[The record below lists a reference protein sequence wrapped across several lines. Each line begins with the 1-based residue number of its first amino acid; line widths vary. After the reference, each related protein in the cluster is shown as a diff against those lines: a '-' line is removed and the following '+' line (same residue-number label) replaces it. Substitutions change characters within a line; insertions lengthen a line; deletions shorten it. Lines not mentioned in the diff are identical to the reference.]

1 MRAVI
6 QRVTEASVAVNGE
19 VISSIGKGL
28 CVLIGIT
35 HEDEAKDIDYM
46 VRKVLNLRLF
56 DDETGKMWRKSAK
69 DLGLEILSVS
79 QFTLYAKAKGNKP
92 DFHCAMPGSAS
103 KDYYH
108 TFLEQL
114 RAAYDPTKI
123 KDGEFGAMMSVNI
136 VNDGPV
142 TIQLD
147 SRQDK

>member
-69 DLGLEILSVS
+69 DLDLEILSG
-79 QFTLYAKAKGNKP
+79 Q
-92 DFHCAMPGSAS
+92 
-103 KDYYH
+103 
-108 TFLEQL
+108 
-114 RAAYDPTKI
+114 
-123 KDGEFGAMMSVNI
+123 
-136 VNDGPV
+136 
-142 TIQLD
+142 
-147 SRQDK
+147 